1 MAEEVVDVAAVAIS
15 AEDVAAEVAVT
26 EAEVAVERVTHSRRV
41 NAPEAVDA
49 DFPTRVEEEEAEVR
63 TSGPGSETFHLHV
76 FLKKTV
82 MLKYSNID
90 SIISPSDV
98 GGGRG
103 GRGGGDRGSSGGG
116 GGVCYAHQKGEC
128 TRGSSCRFTH

>member
-49 DFPTRVEEEEAEVR
+49 DSLTRVEEAEAEVR
-63 TSGPGSETFHLHV
+63 TTW
-76 FLKKTV
+76 T
-82 MLKYSNID
+82 NA
-90 SIISPSDV
+90 
-98 GGGRG
+98 GRFYK
-103 GRGGGDRGSSGGG
+103 S
-116 GGVCYAHQKGEC
+116 K
-128 TRGSSCRFTH
+128 FP